1 MKKATNN
8 YYVYR
13 CLKVNVRMLPVR
25 VGLKSFI
32 VGSGRNGTGKLHCQ
46 SPHGHIAQ
54 WIEHFHPKE
63 RVAGSIPAVSAMFAS
78 LIFRCKANV
87 L

>member
-1 MKKATNN
+1 MFE
-8 YYVYR
+8 
-13 CLKVNVRMLPVR
+13 VNVRMLPVR

-32 VGSGRNGTGKLHCQ
+32 VGSGRNGTGNATYQ

-54 WIEHFHPKE
+54 WIEHFPPKE

>member
-1 MKKATNN
+1 M
-8 YYVYR
+8 
-13 CLKVNVRMLPVR
+13 KVNVRMLPVR

-32 VGSGRNGTGKLHCQ
+32 VGSGRNGTGNATYQ

-54 WIEHFHPKE
+54 WIEHFPPKE

>member
-1 MKKATNN
+1 MFE
-8 YYVYR
+8 
-13 CLKVNVRMLPVR
+13 VNVRMLPVW

-32 VGSGRNGTGKLHCQ
+32 VGSGRNGTGNATCQ

-54 WIEHFHPKE
+54 WIEHFPPKE

>member
-1 MKKATNN
+1 
-8 YYVYR
+8 
-13 CLKVNVRMLPVR
+13 MLPVR

-54 WIEHFHPKE
+54 WIEHFPPKE
-63 RVAGSIPAVSAMFAS
+63 TVVRFDSYCVHYNVFFSVFGAKLKSFE
-78 LIFRCKANV
+78 LIK
-87 L
+87 

>member
-1 MKKATNN
+1 MFE
-8 YYVYR
+8 
-13 CLKVNVRMLPVR
+13 VNVRMLPVR

-32 VGSGRNGTGKLHCQ
+32 VGSGRNGTGNATYQ

-54 WIEHFHPKE
+54 WIEHFPPKE

-78 LIFRCKANV
+78 LIFRYKANV